1 MKIIFT
7 FCCFVNIIYS
17 QNKINLPENIEN
29 NFSLL
34 DIPYHSIYLTK
45 QNEIIFDND
54 TIELHNLKERLLEG
68 YLNEDYSIASTFYK
82 NVHFFIDKEVKY
94 DFYDKL
100 FTEVSCV
107 YDAPY
112 VILRSNF
119 ESDIYKIK
127 GVKKK
132 LSKSFYSFKAPKFY
146 FINAE
151 IDEKEKQYIEDQKNG
166 FPTIPDENDLS
177 NWKLNSVEI
186 AVYTI
191 QQKII
196 DEQLKDKKISCIRI
210 TNQGILKEKKYYS
223 FIDYKV
229 WESLANDNNVIFI
242 TFDKNLSY
250 ENYFKYSLS
259 KPLSYE
265 ISNKNNIEFIELSTQ
280 ILHLHKK
287 ANIKICDSFN
297 IFIE

>member
-1 MKIIFT
+1 MLSVPF
-7 FCCFVNIIYS
+7 
-17 QNKINLPENIEN
+17 
-29 NFSLL
+29 
-34 DIPYHSIYLTK
+34 HSIYVTK
-45 QNEIIFDND
+45 EKKIIFDND
-54 TIELHNLKERLLEG
+54 TIELYNLKERLLEN
-68 YLNEDYSIASTFYK
+68 YLHEDYNITSTFSNK

-100 FTEVSCV
+100 FTEVSSV

-119 ESDIYKIK
+119 ENDIYKIK
-127 GVKKK
+127 GIKKK

-146 FINAE
+146 FTNAE
-151 IDEKEKQYIEDQKNG
+151 INEKEKQYIEDQKNG
-166 FPTIPDENDLS
+166 FPPIPNENDLS

-186 AVYTI
+186 AVYTL
-191 QQKII
+191 QQEII
-196 DEQLKDKKISCIRI
+196 DEQLKGKKISLIKI
-210 TNQGILKEKKYYS
+210 TNQGILKEKEYYS

-242 TFDKNLSY
+242 VFDKNLSY
-250 ENYFKYSLS
+250 ENYFKYSSS

-265 ISNKNNIEFIELSTQ
+265 ISNKNNIEYIELSSQ
-280 ILHLHKK
+280 ILHLHKN